1 MKRTLLTLAAIVL
14 AMIGA
19 AAYYKYRAE
28 GPDSL
33 DLDAYADLEM

>member
-1 MKRTLLTLAAIVL
+1 MPLFVLCKPPCNRVL
-14 AMIGA
+14 ASA

-28 GPDSL
+28 GPDDL